1 MICVVFGQNRLHT
14 LTIIFYT
21 CVWLPLSHLK
31 EAMLNAIHAVFSP
44 FGHMETVVHEV
55 GLVGTDG
62 LDGIS
67 MVKFGEFEGL
77 EEANGDRVCS
87 ICLGEFERE
96 ELVSRLPGCRHLFH
110 AICITRWLDWDRF
123 TCPLCRS
130 LIFQ

>member
-1 MICVVFGQNRLHT
+1 MIGFVFGQNRLHT

-31 EAMLNAIHAVFSP
+31 EAMLNAVRAVFGP
-44 FGHMETVVHEV
+44 FGHMEAVVHEV
-55 GLVGTDG
+55 GLVGTDE
-62 LDGIS
+62 LDGILT
-67 MVKFGEFEGL
+67 VKFEEFEGL
-77 EEANGDRVCS
+77 EETNGDGVCS